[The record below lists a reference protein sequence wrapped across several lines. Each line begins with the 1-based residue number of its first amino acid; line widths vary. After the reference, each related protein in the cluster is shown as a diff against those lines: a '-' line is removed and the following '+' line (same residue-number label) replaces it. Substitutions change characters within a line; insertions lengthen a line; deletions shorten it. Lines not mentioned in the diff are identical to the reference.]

1 MKHGCEAAFLYRI
14 YDSSFGTREVQGF
27 GKKKYIHVLR
37 DGEAWIEGKNK
48 LLQG

>member
-1 MKHGCEAAFLYRI
+1 MWGSFLVQD

-27 GKKKYIHVLR
+27 GKKKHIHVLR
-37 DGEAWIEGKNK
+37 DGEAWIEGENE